1 MAPISKSKSKVAEK
15 ILVVEDEGQIGLALD
30 MILSDRRF
38 DLDYVNSLL
47 TASEYLEKNKPS
59 VVILDNK
66 LPDGYG
72 VDFISYIKKKYASVK
87 IIMISG
93 FTSAR
98 DVALHNGADIFL
110 EKPFSMDKV
119 NEAIDRVLA

>member
-47 TASEYLEKNKPS
+47 AASEYLEKNKPS